1 MAIAVAA
8 MADIG
13 TVDIAVVHLAL
24 TAVAMAIAVAVAIAA
39 VATAPKVVAGMVGMP
54 AMKAL
59 SLLFSLRVRRQLQL
73 QSL

>member
-1 MAIAVAA
+1 

-24 TAVAMAIAVAVAIAA
+24 TAVAMAIAVAVA
-39 VATAPKVVAGMVGMP
+39 TAPKVVVGMVGMP

>member
-1 MAIAVAA
+1 MAAAVAA

-24 TAVAMAIAVAVAIAA
+24 TAVAMAIAVAAMAIAVAVAIAA
-39 VATAPKVVAGMVGMP
+39 VAAAPKVVAGMVGMP

-59 SLLFSLRVRRQLQL
+59 SLLFSL
-73 QSL
+73 